1 MKRFA
6 AHYLFLP
13 DVGFMKQYVVEITVG
28 GAVRS
33 IVPLKE
39 EVESVEWF
47 PGVIVLLPEADL
59 EIEINNGMVVKNIS
73 MFISNIS
80 ILLKKHPNVLEQNSL
95 CFTEALDRYKKRE
108 IALFPFLL
116 YPFDFTSMQLVAGT
130 QHRLLR

>member
-13 DVGFMKQYVVEITVG
+13 DAGFMKQHVVEITAEG
-28 GAVRS
+28 TVRS
-33 IVPLKE
+33 IFPLKE

-47 PGVIVLLPEADL
+47 PGVIVLLAETDL
-59 EIEINNGMVVKNIS
+59 EIDINNGTVLKNIP

-80 ILLKKHPNVLEQNSL
+80 ILLKKHPHVLEQTSQ
-95 CFTEALDRYKKRE
+95 CFSEVLDGYKKRK
-108 IALFPFLL
+108 IALFPFLF

>member
-13 DVGFMKQYVVEITVG
+13 NAGFMKQHVVEITAE

-33 IVPLKE
+33 IFPLKE

-47 PGVIVLLPEADL
+47 PGVIVLLPETDL
-59 EIEINNGMVVKNIS
+59 EIEINAGTVLANIPT
-73 MFISNIS
+73 FISNIS
-80 ILLKKHPNVLEQNSL
+80 ILFGKHPNVLEQTSQ
-95 CFTEALDRYKKRE
+95 CFWEALDKYKKRE
-108 IALFPFLL
+108 IALFPFLF

>member
-13 DVGFMKQYVVEITVG
+13 DVGFMKQHVVEITVE

-33 IVPLKE
+33 IFPLKE

-47 PGVIVLLPEADL
+47 PGVIVLLPETDL
-59 EIEINNGMVVKNIS
+59 EIEI
-73 MFISNIS
+73 NIS
-80 ILLKKHPNVLEQNSL
+80 ILLKKHPNVLEQTSQ
-95 CFTEALDRYKKRE
+95 CFSEVLDGYKKRE
-108 IALFPFLL
+108 IALFPFLF